1 MHASYFLLESSWIA
15 YIAHE
20 STYIEV
26 TNVPT
31 SGQVTRMLAIKE
43 RFKGTRFCSVFRLGL
58 GHLQVHMI
66 IMRQASEQS
75 RKHMK
80 DMVAFLAFLAFVAI
94 RHRQKQKYRGKI
106 TIQIK

>member
-43 RFKGTRFCSVFRLGL
+43 TF
-58 GHLQVHMI
+58 
-66 IMRQASEQS
+66 
-75 RKHMK
+75 
-80 DMVAFLAFLAFVAI
+80 
-94 RHRQKQKYRGKI
+94 
-106 TIQIK
+106 